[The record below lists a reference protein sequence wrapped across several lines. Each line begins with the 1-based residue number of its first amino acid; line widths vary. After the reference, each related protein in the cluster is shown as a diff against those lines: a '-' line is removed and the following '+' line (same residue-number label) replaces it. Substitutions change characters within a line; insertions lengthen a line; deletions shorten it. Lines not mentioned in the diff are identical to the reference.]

1 VQSGK
6 VNMGDQLTM
15 ISATFGDE
23 MWSARNAG
31 LGMIMYAI
39 KVRGSDNFVDWPTHC
54 LARTNPNQ
62 FNRDEPAN
70 QRAII

>member
-1 VQSGK
+1 MQSGK

-39 KVRGSDNFVDWPTHC
+39 KVRGSGNFVD
-54 LARTNPNQ
+54 
-62 FNRDEPAN
+62 
-70 QRAII
+70 